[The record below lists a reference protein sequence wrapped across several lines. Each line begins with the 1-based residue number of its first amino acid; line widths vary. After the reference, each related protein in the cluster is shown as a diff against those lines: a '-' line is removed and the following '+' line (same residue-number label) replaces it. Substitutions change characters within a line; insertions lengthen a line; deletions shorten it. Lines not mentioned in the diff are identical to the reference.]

1 VRDLDFFSQTF
12 RSFFNP
18 LQPLLMDEEDDLSL
32 SKKEKRKRG
41 RETILQSKALH
52 KDFEYFPPP
61 PPYYFF
67 RMRITLL
74 VES

>member
-1 VRDLDFFSQTF
+1 
-12 RSFFNP
+12 
-18 LQPLLMDEEDDLSL
+18 MDEEDDLSL

-61 PPYYFF
+61 PPPCYFF